1 MAYNFGCRPPPGGRG
16 LKSQA
21 LYRAESVLSSSSTRG
36 TWIEM
41 TNVVKTGVLPR
52 SSSTRGTW
60 IEIL

>member
-36 TWIEM
+36 TWIEIHPPRQSAPRQL
-41 TNVVKTGVLPR
+41 VVLHPGDVD
-52 SSSTRGTW
+52 
-60 IEIL
+60 